1 MPQQVRSIDFYLRR
15 LAVACS
21 YSNEKYTPQLIR
33 LLDLIIEERFEE
45 VEEALE
51 SLAEPLAKFDLS
63 ESVTSVISTLKS
75 GESSERAKV
84 RDWLGR
90 IRLTLKRRLVGQ
102 G

>member
-1 MPQQVRSIDFYLRR
+1 MPQQARSIDFHLRR

-21 YSNEKYTPQLIR
+21 YSNEKYTAQLIR

-45 VEEALE
+45 AEEALE

-63 ESVTSVISTLKS
+63 ESVTSLISALKS

>member
-1 MPQQVRSIDFYLRR
+1 MPQQARSIDFYLRR

-45 VEEALE
+45 AEEALE

-63 ESVTSVISTLKS
+63 ESVTSVISALKS
-75 GESSERAKV
+75 GESSERAKI

-90 IRLTLKRRLVGQ
+90 IRLTLKRRLVG
-102 G
+102 

>member
-1 MPQQVRSIDFYLRR
+1 MPQQARSIDFYLRR

-45 VEEALE
+45 AEEALE